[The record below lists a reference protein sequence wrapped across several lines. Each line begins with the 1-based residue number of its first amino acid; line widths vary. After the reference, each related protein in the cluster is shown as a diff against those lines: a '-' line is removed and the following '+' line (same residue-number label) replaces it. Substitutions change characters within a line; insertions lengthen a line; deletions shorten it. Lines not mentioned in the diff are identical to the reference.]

1 MGAIAE
7 EFADVAVVTDDNP
20 RTEEPRAIINDILAG
35 MLDAGHAKVMEG
47 RAEAVTCAV
56 MQAKENDV
64 VLVAGKGHEDYQ
76 IVGNQRLDYS
86 DRAKAMKITRLLA
99 ISVWTTPIASRW
111 RVCWG

>member
-7 EFADVAVVTDDNP
+7 EFADAAVVTDDNP

-35 MLDAGHAKVMEG
+35 MLDAGRAKVMEG

-86 DRAKAMKITRLLA
+86 DRVTVARLLG
-99 ISVWTTPIASRW
+99 VIA
-111 RVCWG
+111 

>member
-1 MGAIAE
+1 
-7 EFADVAVVTDDNP
+7 
-20 RTEEPRAIINDILAG
+20 

-86 DRAKAMKITRLLA
+86 DRVTVA
-99 ISVWTTPIASRW
+99 
-111 RVCWG
+111 